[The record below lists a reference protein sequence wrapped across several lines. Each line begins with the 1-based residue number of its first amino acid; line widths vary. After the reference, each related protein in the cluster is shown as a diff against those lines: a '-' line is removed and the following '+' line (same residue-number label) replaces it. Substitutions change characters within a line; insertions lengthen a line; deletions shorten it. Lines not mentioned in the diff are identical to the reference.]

1 MMMKYLKLSKNMKKK
16 VNASEEDRQAIR
28 YLRQRIYINNEQF
41 NLGLIDEDEY
51 EKELKDIAKKV
62 LMLEAKYEKW
72 IYRISISN

>member
-62 LMLEAKYEKW
+62 LMLEAKYEK
-72 IYRISISN
+72 

>member
-1 MMMKYLKLSKNMKKK
+1 MMKKYLKLSSNRKKK
-16 VNASEEDRQAIR
+16 VNASEEDKNAIR

-62 LMLEAKYEKW
+62 LMLEAKYEK
-72 IYRISISN
+72 